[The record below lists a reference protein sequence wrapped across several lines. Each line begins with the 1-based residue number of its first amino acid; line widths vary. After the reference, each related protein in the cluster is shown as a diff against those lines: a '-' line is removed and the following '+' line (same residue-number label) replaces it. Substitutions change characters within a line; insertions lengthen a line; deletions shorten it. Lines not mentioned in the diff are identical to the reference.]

1 MCVQFSETK
10 TQLHTGLGSL
20 RWSEWGWTWQRQQ
33 KTQQGVRCFYFKQGE
48 CTSSLSVHHHY
59 LFIIVICSPSLSV
72 HHQYLFI
79 IIICSSSL
87 SVHHPY
93 LFIILICSSSL
104 FVNPHYLFIII
115 IIIYLAKWRRR
126 LCLTTDFNPW
136 CFGSIFCMIY
146 LPATFLD
153 NPASIL
159 HLPVHHIALI
169 FQVTTMFINTS
180 LLIIWCLSLSYSSI
194 KCSTFINFFQ
204 ATIISYSGC
213 PRYSYSSQKLQL
225 HCIQA
230 HHNFLIHIPRLT
242 AT

>member
-87 SVHHPY
+87 SVNHPY

-126 LCLTTDFNPW
+126 LCLTTFQSLVFRINFLYDIPS
-136 CFGSIFCMIY
+136 CYILRQSSINSPSAC
-146 LPATFLD
+146 A
-153 NPASIL
+153 
-159 HLPVHHIALI
+159 
-169 FQVTTMFINTS
+169 
-180 LLIIWCLSLSYSSI
+180 SYS
-194 KCSTFINFFQ
+194 
-204 ATIISYSGC
+204 ADL
-213 PRYSYSSQKLQL
+213 SSN
-225 HCIQA
+225 
-230 HHNFLIHIPRLT
+230 HNVHKYLSSHYMMFVSFL
-242 AT
+242 